1 MQHEQTTTTTT
12 SADGTTIAYESF
24 GEGTSLVLVG
34 GAFND
39 RQSPVAGIPLARALA
54 DAGAGAVYAYDRRG
68 RGDSGD
74 SPPYD
79 PAREVEDLAAVI
91 DAAGGAAGLFGHSS
105 GAALALRAAAAG
117 IGVTRVAAFEPP
129 FTDAARSP
137 DGGDPTLRHPGQDL
151 AEQIDELVRA
161 GERGAAVELFQ
172 ISIGIPAEVVE
183 QTRHAPFRP
192 ALDAIAHTLVYD
204 LQVLGSGAVPV
215 DELRAV
221 DVPTLVMVG
230 AASPEPLR
238 VAARAVADAVPGAS
252 LTVLEGLD
260 HSAGTDDLAPVLGR
274 FFAA

>member
-1 MQHEQTTTTTT
+1 MQEQRTTTTTT
-12 SADGTTIAYESF
+12 SADGTAIAYERF
-24 GEGTSLVLVG
+24 GEGTPLVLVG

-39 RQSPVAGIPLARALA
+39 RQSPVAGVPLARWLA
-54 DAGAGAVYAYDRRG
+54 DAGVGAVYAYDRRG

-74 SPPYD
+74 TPPYD
-79 PAREVEDLAAVI
+79 PEREVEDLAAVI
-91 DAAGGAAGLFGHSS
+91 DAAGGAAGVFGHSS
-105 GAALALRAAAAG
+105 GAALALRGATAG

-129 FTDAARSP
+129 FTGAAVPP
-137 DGGDPTLRHPGQDL
+137 DDGDPTERHPGQDL
-151 AEQIDELVRA
+151 ADQIDELVRA

-183 QTRHAPFRP
+183 QIRNAPFRP

-204 LQVLGSGAVPV
+204 LRVLGSGAVPV

-221 DVPTLVMVG
+221 DVPTLVVVG
-230 AASPEPLR
+230 GASPEPLQ

-252 LTVLEGLD
+252 LAVLDGLD
-260 HSAGTDDLAPVLGR
+260 HSAGTDDLAQVLGQ

>member
-1 MQHEQTTTTTT
+1 MQEQRTTTTTT
-12 SADGTTIAYESF
+12 SADGTAIAYERF
-24 GEGTSLVLVG
+24 GEGTPLVLVG

-39 RQSPVAGIPLARALA
+39 RQSPVAGVPLARWLA
-54 DAGAGAVYAYDRRG
+54 DAGVGAVYAYDRRG

-74 SPPYD
+74 TPPYD
-79 PAREVEDLAAVI
+79 PEREVEDLAAVI
-91 DAAGGAAGLFGHSS
+91 DAAGGAAGVFGHSS
-105 GAALALRAAAAG
+105 GAALALRGATAG

-129 FTDAARSP
+129 FTGAAVPP
-137 DGGDPTLRHPGQDL
+137 DDGDPTERHPGQDL
-151 AEQIDELVRA
+151 ADQIDELVRA

-183 QTRHAPFRP
+183 QIRNAPFRP

-204 LQVLGSGAVPV
+204 LRVLGSGAVPV

-221 DVPTLVMVG
+221 DVPTLVVVG
-230 AASPEPLR
+230 GASPEPLQ

-252 LTVLEGLD
+252 LAVLDGLD
-260 HSAGTDDLAPVLGR
+260 HSAGTDDLAPVLGE

>member
-1 MQHEQTTTTTT
+1 MQEQRTTTTTT
-12 SADGTTIAYESF
+12 SADGTAIAYERF
-24 GEGTSLVLVG
+24 GEGTPLVLVG

-39 RQSPVAGIPLARALA
+39 RQSPVAGVPLARWLA
-54 DAGAGAVYAYDRRG
+54 DAGVGAVYAYDRRG

-74 SPPYD
+74 TPPYD
-79 PAREVEDLAAVI
+79 PEREVEDLAAVI
-91 DAAGGAAGLFGHSS
+91 DAAGGAAGVFGHSS
-105 GAALALRAAAAG
+105 GAALALRAATAG

-129 FTDAARSP
+129 FTGAAVPP
-137 DGGDPTLRHPGQDL
+137 DDGDPTQRHPGQDL
-151 AEQIDELVRA
+151 AAQIDELVRA

-204 LQVLGSGAVPV
+204 LRVLGSGAVPV
-215 DELRAV
+215 DALRAV
-221 DVPTLVMVG
+221 DVPTLVVVG
-230 AASPEPLR
+230 GASPEPLQ

-252 LTVLEGLD
+252 LAVLDGLD
-260 HSAGTDDLAPVLGR
+260 HSAGTDDLAPVLGQ

>member
-1 MQHEQTTTTTT
+1 MQEQRTTTTTT
-12 SADGTTIAYESF
+12 SADGTAIAYERF
-24 GEGTSLVLVG
+24 GEGTPLVLVG

-39 RQSPVAGIPLARALA
+39 RQSPVAGVPLARWLA
-54 DAGAGAVYAYDRRG
+54 DAGVGAVFAYDRRG

-74 SPPYD
+74 TPPYD
-79 PAREVEDLAAVI
+79 PEREVEDLAAVI
-91 DAAGGAAGLFGHSS
+91 DAAGGAAGVFGHSS
-105 GAALALRAAAAG
+105 GAALALRGATAG

-129 FTDAARSP
+129 FTGAAVPP
-137 DGGDPTLRHPGQDL
+137 DDGDPTERHPGQDL
-151 AEQIDELVRA
+151 ADQIDELVRA

-183 QTRHAPFRP
+183 QIRNAPFRP

-204 LQVLGSGAVPV
+204 LRVLGSGAVPV

-221 DVPTLVMVG
+221 DVPTLVVVG
-230 AASPEPLR
+230 GASPEPLQ

-252 LTVLEGLD
+252 LAVLDGLD
-260 HSAGTDDLAPVLGR
+260 HSAGTDDLAQVLGQ